1 MAAASLTYICTFFLV
16 IRATVLN
23 YDTDIGLVDRVIRS
37 PVDRELDRDSE
48 RDFDHLPIS
57 TVLDMMV

>member
-1 MAAASLTYICTFFLV
+1 MV

-37 PVDRELDRDSE
+37 PVDRELDRDSD